1 MIEFKM
7 PSLGADMEDG
17 TLVEWRV
24 KPGDKVKRGDII
36 AEVDTQKGLIEVE
49 VFDEGTIAE
58 LLVEVNEK
66 VPVGTTMARIQI
78 EKEPRPV
85 EPAGSAPI
93 LAAVPEESI
102 SPVLEIARV
111 RISPLARRIA
121 AENNVDYTSIS
132 GSGIHGEILKEDIE
146 KYMANRGKP
155 PGVRKAASSLPA
167 ASASENIRKAVAA
180 AMAKSNR
187 EIPHYYLE
195 MHIDM
200 SKSLK
205 MLSELNT
212 KRSLRE
218 RILPVTLLIKA
229 VAVAL
234 RDVPQFNAVWEDT
247 LVMKEQINIALAVS
261 LKNGGVLLP
270 AIHTADQKDLG
281 QIMRD
286 LSEIL
291 PRAKELR
298 LRSGDLSDSTIAIT
312 SIGDFG
318 AEKVA
323 GVIFPPHVAIVG
335 FGAIK
340 EQPWAENGMLGVR
353 RAIHITL
360 AADHRA
366 TDGYTGNRF
375 LLALEKA
382 LLNPDSLGI
391 PKS

>member
-1 MIEFKM
+1 
-7 PSLGADMEDG
+7 MEDG